1 MKQPLEFK
9 PISLSQLEKAESIRR
24 ASGNTQYVYSFA
36 SLFSWQ
42 EDEQY
47 EICFCDDAFLVK
59 NGAEGKSAYLFPC
72 GGESGKKKLIDALIQ
87 YDKPVFYCVSDEDKE
102 FLEAQY
108 ADEFRFEQCRNEYS
122 YIYDKNA
129 QIELS
134 GKEYKSLR
142 HHINKGRAIAEN
154 WEIEELCSDNI
165 ERALKINSL
174 WAEMHC
180 GGSLAD
186 AKAAE
191 TALRNHSQLSMFG
204 LIFRANG
211 KDIAYISGSF
221 VTPEIYDL
229 SFCKVLD
236 NRCNCYVKWE
246 LYRSL
251 PEEVTTIDSEED
263 LGIEGLRE
271 HKLFRHPK
279 ELKRIWKGSYSL

>member
-1 MKQPLEFK
+1 
-9 PISLSQLEKAESIRR
+9 
-24 ASGNTQYVYSFA
+24 
-36 SLFSWQ
+36 
-42 EDEQY
+42 
-47 EICFCDDAFLVK
+47 
-59 NGAEGKSAYLFPC
+59 
-72 GGESGKKKLIDALIQ
+72 
-87 YDKPVFYCVSDEDKE
+87 
-102 FLEAQY
+102 
-108 ADEFRFEQCRNEYS
+108 
-122 YIYDKNA
+122 
-129 QIELS
+129 
-134 GKEYKSLR
+134 
-142 HHINKGRAIAEN
+142 
-154 WEIEELCSDNI
+154 
-165 ERALKINSL
+165 
-174 WAEMHC
+174 MHC

-204 LIFRANG
+204 LLFRADG

-221 VTPEIYDL
+221 VTPEIFDL